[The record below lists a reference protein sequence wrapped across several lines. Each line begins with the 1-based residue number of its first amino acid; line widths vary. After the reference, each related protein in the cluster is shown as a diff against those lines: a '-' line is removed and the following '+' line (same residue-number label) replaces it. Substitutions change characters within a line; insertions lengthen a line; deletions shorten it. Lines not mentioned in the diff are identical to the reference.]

1 MPYLQMTSV
10 YIGQCHIYK
19 WPLHTSVSVIFTNDL
34 SAYISQC
41 HIYKWPL
48 YVIFTNDLCID
59 RSVSYLQMNSL
70 HTSVSVVFTND
81 LSAYI
86 GQGHIYKWP
95 LCIHRS
101 VSYLHMTSLHIYIRV
116 IFTND
121 LCVYIGQCCVYV
133 ALQTYPHWPDN
144 VRQSVNKSVVHVD
157 ISPCW
162 WNSSFS
168 SSWENKF
175 WVSSLWYDIYVATS
189 WPTHP
194 YLHAA
199 YLNWQTTTP
208 FPV

>member
-1 MPYLQMTSV
+1 MTFVCYIYKWPLYAIFTNDLCIHRSVSYLQMTSA

-19 WPLHTSVSVIFTNDL
+19 WPLCIHQSVSYLQMTSV
-34 SAYISQC
+34 C

-48 YVIFTNDLCID
+48 H
-59 RSVSYLQMNSL
+59 RSVSVIFKNE
-70 HTSVSVVFTND
+70 

-86 GQGHIYKWP
+86 GQCRIYKWP